1 MGVESMWAPEPVL
14 RDCEHTG
21 IPVELVRQHLAA
33 GAPVISMMNIES
45 NIVQVAMVVQ
55 RYLAG
60 SDDTDQPHR
69 QRAQA
74 DIRGG
79 RSVRA
84 IPTST
89 SCARSSS
96 KASPAGCARK
106 SAQCPPQSARSD
118 PPSTAPRCRSLQQS
132 GSTRDG
138 GKGSAQLRAHD
149 PERVKNAAISTST
162 AHNTMAPATAGTPE
176 CSIEYIGLPHL
187 LDDHRS
193 ELPLCL

>member
-1 MGVESMWAPEPVL
+1 MGVELMWASEPVL
-14 RDCEHTG
+14 REHAG

-33 GAPVISMMNIES
+33 GAPVISMLNIES

-84 IPTST
+84 TPTST

-96 KASPAGCARK
+96 KVSPAGCARK
-106 SAQCPPQSARSD
+106 SA
-118 PPSTAPRCRSLQQS
+118 
-132 GSTRDG
+132 
-138 GKGSAQLRAHD
+138 
-149 PERVKNAAISTST
+149 
-162 AHNTMAPATAGTPE
+162 
-176 CSIEYIGLPHL
+176 
-187 LDDHRS
+187 
-193 ELPLCL
+193 